1 MRRVIVIA
9 LLIIISFVLQ
19 TTVFNFHDAVGLSPD
34 LLIII
39 TMSFG
44 IMRGRREGLL
54 TGFFCGMLYDIFYGS
69 LMGPYMFLYM
79 TIGYVNGFFHRKY
92 LMEDVMLPVIISAVD
107 EIFIEFTVYVF
118 AFLLR
123 NRLQFGYY
131 LGHFILPK
139 TFYTVVVT
147 VVIYRI
153 YVLINKYLKK
163 KVSEAKK

>member
-54 TGFFCGMLYDIFYGS
+54 TGFFCGMLYDIFY
-69 LMGPYMFLYM
+69 LYM

-139 TFYTVVVT
+139 TLYTVVVT